1 MQDLSPFLR
10 LPILSRSKFHILQKI
25 FNYSKM
31 DTLNIA
37 ILGCGTVGGGVAQII
52 SEINNDLSMRAG
64 TKIVLKKIVELCPSK
79 ASERFNL
86 PLDLFCG
93 GGKDLSGAEANQYI
107 QEIISSNEIHLV
119 VETIGGKS
127 DFVYNLCL
135 NILNS
140 GKHLVTANKSLL
152 AERGKVI
159 FETAEAKNVKIGF
172 EAAVCGAIPIIKT
185 IQESFTGDKVLSV
198 SGIMNGTSNYI
209 LTQMQNEKL
218 EFNNALKLAQEN
230 GYAEADPALD
240 INGGDAGHKLILLI
254 KLAFGI
260 EVSKEDLSISGI
272 EDITKEDIDFASEI
286 DAKIKLICYA
296 KKVNGD
302 IYATVRPMLVKNS
315 NFLSDVSGATNAV
328 RINNKYSGIHFL
340 VGKGAGSSETAMSIV
355 SDIVFIARYGDKI
368 QNTPVK
374 QERNLANSRQFIF
387 PYLIT
392 FHTGNIPGT
401 TGFIATAIGRQEINI
416 ETVSHNRHSG
426 EKAMFSVATMPCTL
440 GQIEDAIDEIRREKP
455 GMLLSEPKI
464 MPILY

>member
-1 MQDLSPFLR
+1 M
-10 LPILSRSKFHILQKI
+10 
-25 FNYSKM
+25 N
-31 DTLNIA
+31 TLNIA
-37 ILGCGTVGGGVAQII
+37 ILGCGTVGGGVARII
-52 SEINNDLSMRAG
+52 TEINNDLTAKAG
-64 TKIVLKKIVELCPSK
+64 MQIVLSQIVELNPK
-79 ASERFNL
+79 IASERFDL

-93 GGKDLSGAEANQYI
+93 NGKDLTTAEANEYI
-107 QEIISSNEIHLV
+107 EQIVSSKEIDLV

-127 DFVYNLCL
+127 DFVYSLCL
-135 NILNS
+135 DILNS
-140 GKHLVTANKSLL
+140 GKHLVTANKALL
-152 AERGKVI
+152 AERGKAI
-159 FETAEAKNVKIGF
+159 FETALSNNVKIGF

-198 SGIMNGTSNYI
+198 SGILNGTSNYI

-218 EFNNALKLAQEN
+218 GFGEALKLARDC
-230 GYAEADPALD
+230 GYAEANPSLD

-260 EVSKEDLSISGI
+260 DVPNEYLSITGI
-272 EDITKEDIDFASEI
+272 ENITKEDIDFADEI

-296 KKVNGD
+296 KKVDGD

-328 RINNKYSGIHFL
+328 RINNKYSGVHFL
-340 VGKGAGSSETAMSIV
+340 VGKGAGSFETAMSIV

-368 QNTPVK
+368 ISIPVK
-374 QERNLANSRQFIF
+374 QERHLADARQFVF

-401 TGFIATAIGRQEINI
+401 TGFIATAIGKQEINI
-416 ETVSHNRHSG
+416 ETVSHNRHAG

-440 GQIEDAIDEIRREKP
+440 GQIEKAIDEIRNEKP

>member
-1 MQDLSPFLR
+1 
-10 LPILSRSKFHILQKI
+10 
-25 FNYSKM
+25 M

-37 ILGCGTVGGGVAQII
+37 ILGCGTVGGGVARILT
-52 SEINNDLSMRAG
+52 EINHDLSIRAR
-64 TKIVLKKIVELCPSK
+64 TNIVLKYIVELSPAK

-86 PLDLFCG
+86 PLELFCG
-93 GGKDLSGAEANQYI
+93 GGKDLTGMEANNFI
-107 QEIISSNEIHLV
+107 KEIISSKEIDLV

-127 DFVYNLCL
+127 DFVYQLCL
-135 NILNS
+135 DILDS
-140 GKHLVTANKSLL
+140 GKHLVTANKALL
-152 AERGKVI
+152 AERGKAI
-159 FETAEAKNVKIGF
+159 FEAAEAQNVKIGY

-218 EFNNALKLAQEN
+218 EFDEALKLAQEN
-230 GYAEADPALD
+230 GYAETDPLLD

-254 KLAFGI
+254 KLAYGI
-260 EVSKEDLSISGI
+260 DVSKEDLSISGI
-272 EDITKEDIDFASEI
+272 EHITKEDIDFASEI

-315 NFLSDVSGATNAV
+315 NFLAEVSGATNAV
-328 RINNKYSGIHFL
+328 RINNKYSGVHFL
-340 VGKGAGSSETAMSIV
+340 VGKGAGSTETAMSIV

-368 QNTPVK
+368 QNSPIK
-374 QERNLANSRQFIF
+374 QERNLADAKHFVF

-401 TGFIATAIGRQEINI
+401 TGFIATAIGKQEINI

-440 GQIEDAIDEIRREKP
+440 GQIENAIEEIRNDKP

>member
-1 MQDLSPFLR
+1 
-10 LPILSRSKFHILQKI
+10 
-25 FNYSKM
+25 M

-37 ILGCGTVGGGVAQII
+37 ILGCGTVGGGVARII
-52 SEINNDLSMRAG
+52 TEINNDLSVRARA
-64 TKIVLKKIVELCPSK
+64 KIVLKKIVELCPAK
-79 ASERFNL
+79 ASEKFDI

-93 GGKDLSGAEANQYI
+93 GGKDLTGTEANQYI
-107 QEIISSNEIHLV
+107 QEIISSKEIDLV

-135 NILNS
+135 DILTS
-140 GKHLVTANKSLL
+140 GKHLVTANKALL
-152 AERGKVI
+152 AERGKTI
-159 FETAEAKNVKIGF
+159 FETADAKNVKIGF

-218 EFNNALKLAQEN
+218 EFEEALILAQES
-230 GYAEADPALD
+230 GYAEADPLLD

-254 KLAFGI
+254 KLAYGVD
-260 EVSKEDLSISGI
+260 VSKEDLSISGI

-302 IYATVRPMLVKNS
+302 IFATVRPMLVKNG
-315 NFLSDVSGATNAV
+315 NFLAEVSGATNAV
-328 RINNKYSGIHFL
+328 RINNKYSGVHFL
-340 VGKGAGSSETAMSIV
+340 VGKGAGSTETAMSIV

-368 QNTPVK
+368 QNIPAK
-374 QERNLANSRQFIF
+374 QERNLADSSQFVF

-401 TGFIATAIGRQEINI
+401 TGFIATAIGKQEINI

-440 GQIEDAIDEIRREKP
+440 GQIENAIEEIRNDKP

>member
-1 MQDLSPFLR
+1 MNTF
-10 LPILSRSKFHILQKI
+10 
-25 FNYSKM
+25 
-31 DTLNIA
+31 NIA

-52 SEINNDLSMRAG
+52 SEINQEISERAG
-64 TKIVLKKIVELCPSK
+64 TKIVLRKIVELYP
-79 ASERFNL
+79 AVAAERFNI
-86 PLDLFCG
+86 PLDVFCG
-93 GGKDLSGAEANQYI
+93 GGKDLSRAEANQYI
-107 QEIISSNEIHLV
+107 QEIITSKEIDLV

-127 DFVYNLCL
+127 DFVYQLCL
-135 NILNS
+135 DILNS
-140 GKHLVTANKSLL
+140 GKHLVTANKALL
-152 AERGKVI
+152 AERGKAI
-159 FETAEAKNVKIGF
+159 FETAETCNVKIGF

-209 LTQMQNEKL
+209 LSQMQNEKL
-218 EFNNALKLAQEN
+218 EFSVALKMAQDS
-230 GYAEADPALD
+230 GYAEADPSLD

-254 KLAFGI
+254 KLAFG
-260 EVSKEDLSISGI
+260 VDVTKEELSISGI

-315 NFLSDVSGATNAV
+315 NFLSDVNGATNAV
-328 RINNKYSGIHFL
+328 RINNKYSGVHFL
-340 VGKGAGSSETAMSIV
+340 VGKGAGSTETAMSIV
-355 SDIVFIARYGDKI
+355 SDIIFIARYGDQI
-368 QNTPVK
+368 RQNPAK
-374 QERNLANSRQFIF
+374 QEHNLADARQFVF

-401 TGFIATAIGRQEINI
+401 TGFIATAIGKQEINI
-416 ETVSHNRHSG
+416 ETVSHNRHAG

-440 GQIEDAIDEIRREKP
+440 GQIENAIQEIRREKP

>member
-1 MQDLSPFLR
+1 ME
-10 LPILSRSKFHILQKI
+10 
-25 FNYSKM
+25 
-31 DTLNIA
+31 TLNIA
-37 ILGCGTVGGGVAQII
+37 ILGCGTVGGGVARII
-52 SEINNDLSMRAG
+52 TEINKDLSNRARI
-64 TKIVLKKIVELCPSK
+64 KIVLSKIVELCPK
-79 ASERFNL
+79 IASEKYNI
-86 PLDLFCG
+86 PLNLFCG
-93 GGKDLSGAEANQYI
+93 EGKDLSVDEANQYI
-107 QEIISSNEIHLV
+107 REIIASKEIDMV

-135 NILNS
+135 DILNS
-140 GKHLVTANKSLL
+140 GKHLVTANKALL
-152 AERGKVI
+152 AERGKTI
-159 FETAEAKNVKIGF
+159 FETAEKNNVKIGF

-218 EFNNALKLAQEN
+218 EFGEALKLAQES
-230 GYAEADPALD
+230 GYAEADPLLD

-254 KLAFGI
+254 RLAYGI
-260 EVSKEDLSISGI
+260 DVSNEDLSISGI
-272 EDITKEDIDFASEI
+272 ENITKEDIDFASEI

-302 IYATVRPMLVKNS
+302 IYATVRPMLVKNG
-315 NFLSDVSGATNAV
+315 NFLAEVSGATNAV
-328 RINNKYSGIHFL
+328 RINNQYSGVHFL
-340 VGKGAGSSETAMSIV
+340 VGKGAGSTETAMSIV
-355 SDIVFIARYGDKI
+355 SDLVFIARYGDKI
-368 QNTPVK
+368 VNIPVK
-374 QERNLANSRQFIF
+374 QERNLADARQFVF

-401 TGFIATAIGRQEINI
+401 TGFIATAIGNQEINI
-416 ETVSHNRHSG
+416 ETVSHNRHAG

-440 GQIEDAIDEIRREKP
+440 GQIEKAIEEIRKEKP

>member
-1 MQDLSPFLR
+1 MER
-10 LPILSRSKFHILQKI
+10 
-25 FNYSKM
+25 
-31 DTLNIA
+31 LNIA

-52 SEINNDLSMRAG
+52 TEINNDLSVRAK
-64 TKIVLKKIVELCPSK
+64 TEIVLKQIVEISP
-79 ASERFNL
+79 AIAAERFNL
-86 PLDLFCG
+86 PLSLFCG
-93 GGKDLSGAEANQYI
+93 GGKELSGAEANHYI
-107 QEIISSNEIHLV
+107 REIITSKEIDLV

-127 DFVYNLCL
+127 DFVYQLCID
-135 NILNS
+135 ILNS
-140 GKHLVTANKSLL
+140 GKHLVTANKALL
-152 AERGKVI
+152 AERGKAI
-159 FETAEAKNVKIGF
+159 FETAESKNVKIGY

-209 LTQMQNEKL
+209 LTQMQDGKL
-218 EFNNALKLAQEN
+218 EFSEALKMAQESS
-230 GYAEADPALD
+230 YAEADPLLD

-260 EVSKEDLSISGI
+260 EVTKEELSITGI
-272 EDITKEDIDFASEI
+272 ENITKEDIDFASEI

-315 NFLSDVSGATNAV
+315 NFLAEVSGATNAV
-328 RINNKYSGIHFL
+328 RINNKYSGVHFL
-340 VGKGAGSSETAMSIV
+340 VGKGAGSTETAMSIV

-368 QNTPVK
+368 QNIPAK
-374 QERNLANSRQFIF
+374 QERNLAESRNFVF

-401 TGFIATAIGRQEINI
+401 TGFIATAIGNQQINI

-426 EKAMFSVATMPCTL
+426 ERAVFSVATMPCTL
-440 GQIEDAIDEIRREKP
+440 GQIENAIDEIRREKP

>member
-1 MQDLSPFLR
+1 M
-10 LPILSRSKFHILQKI
+10 
-25 FNYSKM
+25 N
-31 DTLNIA
+31 TLNIA

-52 SEINNDLSMRAG
+52 SEINQEISERAG
-64 TKIVLKKIVELCPSK
+64 TKILLRKIVELCPAV
-79 ASERFNL
+79 ASERFNI

-107 QEIISSNEIHLV
+107 QEIIGSKEIDLV

-127 DFVYNLCL
+127 DFVYQLCL
-135 NILNS
+135 DILNS
-140 GKHLVTANKSLL
+140 GKHLVTANKALL
-152 AERGKVI
+152 AERGKTI
-159 FETAEAKNVKIGF
+159 FETAKKNNAKIGY

-209 LTQMQNEKL
+209 LSQMQNEKL
-218 EFNNALKLAQEN
+218 EFSVALKMAQES

-254 KLAFGI
+254 KLAFG
-260 EVSKEDLSISGI
+260 VDVTKEELSISGI

-302 IYATVRPMLVKNS
+302 IFATVRPMLVKNS

-328 RINNKYSGIHFL
+328 RINNKYSGVHFL
-340 VGKGAGSSETAMSIV
+340 VGKGAGSTETAMSIV
-355 SDIVFIARYGDKI
+355 SDIVFIARYGDQI
-368 QNTPVK
+368 QHTPAK
-374 QERNLANSRQFIF
+374 KDHNLANARQFVF

-401 TGFIATAIGRQEINI
+401 TGFIATAIGKQEINI
-416 ETVSHNRHSG
+416 ETVSHNRHAG

-440 GQIEDAIDEIRREKP
+440 EQIENAILEIRSEKP

>member
-1 MQDLSPFLR
+1 MTS
-10 LPILSRSKFHILQKI
+10 
-25 FNYSKM
+25 
-31 DTLNIA
+31 T
-37 ILGCGTVGGGVAQII
+37 
-52 SEINNDLSMRAG
+52 
-64 TKIVLKKIVELCPSK
+64 
-79 ASERFNL
+79 ERFNI

-93 GGKDLSGAEANQYI
+93 GGKDLSGKEANEYI
-107 QEIISSNEIHLV
+107 QEIISSEEIDIV

-127 DFVYNLCL
+127 DFVYNLCID
-135 NILNS
+135 ILNS
-140 GKHLVTANKSLL
+140 GKHLVTANKALL
-152 AERGKVI
+152 AERGKII

-185 IQESFTGDKVLSV
+185 IQEGFTGDKVLSV

-218 EFNNALKLAQEN
+218 EFADALKLAQEC
-230 GYAEADPALD
+230 GYAEADPQLD

-254 KLAFGI
+254 KLAYGVD
-260 EVSKEDLSISGI
+260 VSKNDLSISGI
-272 EDITKEDIDFASEI
+272 ENITKEDIDFASEI

-302 IYATVRPMLVKNS
+302 IYATVRPMLVKNG
-315 NFLSDVSGATNAV
+315 NFLAAVEGATNAV
-328 RINNKYSGIHFL
+328 RINNKYSGVHFL
-340 VGKGAGSSETAMSIV
+340 VGKGAGSTETAMSIV

-368 QNTPVK
+368 QNVPAK
-374 QERNLANSRQFIF
+374 QERNFADARQFVF

-392 FHTGNIPGT
+392 FQTGNIPGT
-401 TGFIATAIGRQEINI
+401 TGFITTAIGNQEINI
-416 ETVSHNRHSG
+416 ETVSHNRHAG

-440 GQIEDAIDEIRREKP
+440 GQIENAIEEIRSEKP

>member
-1 MQDLSPFLR
+1 M
-10 LPILSRSKFHILQKI
+10 
-25 FNYSKM
+25 N
-31 DTLNIA
+31 TLNIA
-37 ILGCGTVGGGVAQII
+37 LLGCGTVGGGVAKII
-52 SEINNDLSMRAG
+52 SEINDELSMRAG
-64 TKIVLKKIVELCPSK
+64 TQIVLRKIVELCPAK
-79 ASERFNL
+79 AAERFNL
-86 PLDLFCG
+86 PLSLFCG
-93 GGKDLSGAEANQYI
+93 GGKDLSGAEAAQYI
-107 QEIISSNEIHLV
+107 REMIASDDIDLV

-127 DFVYNLCL
+127 DFVYNICL
-135 NILNS
+135 DVLHS

-152 AERGKVI
+152 AERGKAI
-159 FETAEAKNVKIGF
+159 FEMAHTKNVKIGF

-185 IQESFTGDKVLSV
+185 IQESFTGDKILSV

-209 LTQMQNEKL
+209 LSQMQHEKL
-218 EFNNALKLAQEN
+218 EFSDALKLAQEN
-230 GYAEADPALD
+230 GYAEADPSLD

-355 SDIVFIARYGDKI
+355 SDIVFIARYGNKTHNI
-368 QNTPVK
+368 PAK
-374 QERNLANSRQFIF
+374 QERRLADARQFVF

-401 TGFIATAIGRQEINI
+401 TGFIATAIGKQEINI

-426 EKAMFSVATMPCTL
+426 EKAMFSVATTPCTL
-440 GQIEDAIDEIRREKP
+440 GQIEDAIAEIRSEKP

>member
-1 MQDLSPFLR
+1 
-10 LPILSRSKFHILQKI
+10 
-25 FNYSKM
+25 M
-31 DTLNIA
+31 DSLNIA

-52 SEINNDLSMRAG
+52 TEINKDLTTRANK
-64 TKIVLKKIVELCPSK
+64 KIVLRKIVELFPQK

-86 PLDLFCG
+86 PIDLFCG
-93 GGKDLSGAEANQYI
+93 SGKDLSNDEANKFV
-107 QEIISSNEIHLV
+107 QEVISSDEIDLV

-127 DFVYNLCL
+127 DFVFNLCL
-135 NILNS
+135 DILNS
-140 GKHLVTANKSLL
+140 GKHLVTANKALL
-152 AERGKVI
+152 AERGKKI
-159 FETAEAKNVKIGF
+159 FETAELKNVKIGF

-185 IQESFTGDKVLSV
+185 IKESFTGDKVLSV

-209 LTQMQNEKL
+209 LSQMQNEKL
-218 EFNNALKLAQEN
+218 EFGTALKMAQES
-230 GYAEADPALD
+230 GYAEADPSLD

-254 KLAFGI
+254 KLAYGI
-260 EVSKEDLSISGI
+260 DLSITGI

-315 NFLSDVSGATNAV
+315 NFLSEVSGATNAV
-328 RINNKYSGIHFL
+328 RINNKYSGIHIL
-340 VGKGAGSSETAMSIV
+340 VGKGAGSTETAMSIV
-355 SDIVFIARYGDKI
+355 SDIIFIARYGDKI
-368 QNTPVK
+368 QNVPAK
-374 QERNLANSRQFIF
+374 QQRKFADARQFIF

-401 TGFIATAIGRQEINI
+401 TGFIATAIGKQEINI
-416 ETVSHNRHSG
+416 ETVSHNRHTG

-440 GQIEDAIDEIRREKP
+440 GQIENAIDEIKKEKP

>member
-1 MQDLSPFLR
+1 ME
-10 LPILSRSKFHILQKI
+10 
-25 FNYSKM
+25 
-31 DTLNIA
+31 TLNIA
-37 ILGCGTVGGGVAQII
+37 ILGCGTVGGGVARII
-52 SEINNDLSMRAG
+52 TEINNDLSVRARI
-64 TKIVLKKIVELCPSK
+64 KIVLKQIVELCPK
-79 ASERFNL
+79 VASEKYNI

-93 GGKDLSGAEANQYI
+93 GGKDLSGTEANQYI
-107 QEIISSNEIHLV
+107 REIIASKEIDLV

-135 NILNS
+135 DILNS
-140 GKHLVTANKSLL
+140 GKHLVTANKALL
-152 AERGKVI
+152 AERGKTI
-159 FETAEAKNVKIGF
+159 FETAEARNVKIGF

-218 EFNNALKLAQEN
+218 EFGEALKMAQES

-254 KLAFGI
+254 KLAYGVD
-260 EVSKEDLSISGI
+260 VSSEYLSISGI
-272 EDITKEDIDFASEI
+272 ENITKEDIDFASEI

-302 IYATVRPMLVKNS
+302 IYATVRPMLVKNT
-315 NFLSDVSGATNAV
+315 NFLAEVSGATNAV
-328 RINNKYSGIHFL
+328 RINNKYSGVHFL

-368 QNTPVK
+368 RNIPVK
-374 QERNLANSRQFIF
+374 QERNLADARQFVF

-401 TGFIATAIGRQEINI
+401 TGFIATAIGKQEINI

-426 EKAMFSVATMPCTL
+426 EKAMFSVATMPCSL
-440 GQIEDAIDEIRREKP
+440 GQIEKAIEEIRIEKP

>member
-1 MQDLSPFLR
+1 MNS
-10 LPILSRSKFHILQKI
+10 
-25 FNYSKM
+25 
-31 DTLNIA
+31 LNIA
-37 ILGCGTVGGGVAQII
+37 IFGCGTVGGGVAQII
-52 SEINNDLSMRAG
+52 SEINNDLSSKAG
-64 TKIVLKKIVELCPSK
+64 TKIVLKQIVELYP
-79 ASERFNL
+79 AIAAERFNI

-93 GGKDLSGAEANQYI
+93 GGKTLSGAEANQYI
-107 QEIISSNEIHLV
+107 QEIISSDEIDII

-135 NILNS
+135 DVLNS

-152 AERGKVI
+152 AERGKAI
-159 FETAEAKNVKIGF
+159 FETAETNNVKIGF

-218 EFNNALKLAQEN
+218 EFSDALKLAQDC

-260 EVSKEDLSISGI
+260 EVSKDELSISGI

-296 KKVNGD
+296 KKVNGY

-328 RINNKYSGIHFL
+328 RINNKYSGVHFL

-368 QNTPVK
+368 HNIPAR
-374 QERNLANSRQFIF
+374 QERNLADARQFVF

-401 TGFIATAIGRQEINI
+401 TGFIATAIGKQEINI

-440 GQIEDAIDEIRREKP
+440 GQIEDAIEEIRTEKP

>member
-1 MQDLSPFLR
+1 M
-10 LPILSRSKFHILQKI
+10 
-25 FNYSKM
+25 N
-31 DTLNIA
+31 TLNIA

-52 SEINNDLSMRAG
+52 SEINNELSVKANA
-64 TKIVLKKIVELCPSK
+64 KIVLRKIVELCPVV
-79 ASERFNL
+79 ASERFKL
-86 PLDLFCG
+86 PLELFCG

-107 QEIISSNEIHLV
+107 QEIISSKEIDLV

-127 DFVYNLCL
+127 DFVYQLCL
-135 NILNS
+135 DILNS
-140 GKHLVTANKSLL
+140 GKHLVTANKALL
-152 AERGKVI
+152 AERGKAI
-159 FETAEAKNVKIGF
+159 FETAEARNVKIGF

-209 LTQMQNEKL
+209 LSQMQNEKL
-218 EFNNALKLAQEN
+218 EFGVALKMAQES

-260 EVSKEDLSISGI
+260 DVSKEELSISGI

-328 RINNKYSGIHFL
+328 RINNKYSGVHFL
-340 VGKGAGSSETAMSIV
+340 VGKGAGSTETAMSIV

-368 QNTPVK
+368 RNIPAK
-374 QERNLANSRQFIF
+374 QERNLADARQFVF

-401 TGFIATAIGRQEINI
+401 TGFIATAIGKQEINI
-416 ETVSHNRHSG
+416 ETVSHNRHAG

-440 GQIEDAIDEIRREKP
+440 GQIENAIQEIRREKP